1 MYITINTKYLSTL
14 YENGMKIGLKEN
26 LMMVSNIIKTE
37 NKSEYQKLFNSM
49 KIRVSLIE
57 EDGKVVYDSS
67 EYKKEDK
74 MDNHLERKEIKD
86 IKTGFEAFDIRK
98 SSTVKKVMAYYAEEM
113 VIENGKHIIV
123 RVSKEYESVQ
133 RTLKLIFCMKI
144 LFFCFLNMVIHYFYK
159 NYLKR
164 DMYRK
169 IEKVEEYLKKDK
181 VDLKLDLEEDEIVLN
196 LWKIIEEWQGKNIK
210 NIRNLNREKEI
221 LKQITNSIDTF
232 IALFD
237 EKMELIVKNRRLSY
251 LYEEEKKDYKEM
263 IKDIEIIEVLNQA
276 KEIQEDQKKDVYIS
290 GLKRYFSIKVKVLKE
305 YNRYLLS
312 IKDITK
318 ERGLLEVQKTFIS
331 NISHELKT
339 PLTNIKGYVIAL
351 DDAPEDLRKQFL
363 KIIKSNV
370 EKLENIV
377 IDFLNITKIEKTNI
391 VNIEKISFERLKS
404 ELEAI
409 LNSRIEENKVKI
421 EYNLNLLNRENILEI
436 DLDKVLT
443 ILKNLVENAIIY
455 GNKNNPKVE
464 ISILES
470 KSRYKIGVKDNGIG
484 IAPDEIEKIF
494 ERFYRVDKART
505 SNKAGTGLGLAIV
518 KDLVKICGGKIE
530 VISKEG
536 KGSIFI
542 FTILK

>member
-1 MYITINTKYLSTL
+1 MYITVNTKYLSTL

-26 LMMVSNIIKTE
+26 LMMVSNIIKAE

-57 EDGKVVYDSS
+57 ENGKVIYDSS

-74 MDNHLERKEIKD
+74 MENHLERKEIKD

-98 SSTVKKVMAYYAEEM
+98 SSTVKKVMAYYAEEI

-363 KIIKSNV
+363 KIIKNNV

>member
-1 MYITINTKYLSTL
+1 MYISINTKYLSTL
-14 YENGMKIGLKEN
+14 YENGMKIGLREN
-26 LMMVSNIIKTE
+26 LMMVSNIIKSE
-37 NKSEYQKLFNSM
+37 NKSEYQKLFDSM

-57 EDGKVVYDSS
+57 EDGKVIYDSS
-67 EYKKEDK
+67 EYEKEDE
-74 MDNHLERKEIKD
+74 MENHLERKEVKGV
-86 IKTGFEAFDIRK
+86 KTGFEAFDIRK
-98 SSTVKKVMAYYAEEM
+98 STTVKKVMAYYAEEV

-123 RVSKEYESVQ
+123 RVSREYESVQ

-164 DMYRK
+164 GMYKK

-363 KIIKSNV
+363 KIIKNNV